1 MSVSSASSASSLD
14 SEVTDFDITTM
25 DQYLEYYL
33 EVDNEQMRE
42 KVMAEGFT
50 TWESLLK
57 RDRKWVTQIRTR
69 INKSTTGTPES
80 KDMTTQHEESLWRAV
95 LWAKYTYITQR
106 DLDYNLATYDAIETV
121 YEWYDELEEELSDTT
136 VATFTTK
143 LNKRT
148 WFESIDTYLGA
159 KKGKHGFPISYVVS
173 TTGTIDP
180 GAIDPIK
187 SPVVSM
193 ISSTSSGTGL

>member
-69 INKSTTGTPES
+69 INKSTTG
-80 KDMTTQHEESLWRAV
+80 K
-95 LWAKYTYITQR
+95 
-106 DLDYNLATYDAIETV
+106 
-121 YEWYDELEEELSDTT
+121 
-136 VATFTTK
+136 
-143 LNKRT
+143 
-148 WFESIDTYLGA
+148 
-159 KKGKHGFPISYVVS
+159 
-173 TTGTIDP
+173 
-180 GAIDPIK
+180 
-187 SPVVSM
+187 
-193 ISSTSSGTGL
+193 